1 MIHGSDESVAMR
13 SAALLMRDRETL
25 AQDVT
30 AALYAESPELLER
43 HGERGRGKCLQD
55 MVYNIEHLIPAVDL
69 ADGAM
74 FARYVEWLDGLL
86 RARNVATRDVIRCL
100 ELLRDRC
107 VARYP
112 AEESSAIGGIIE
124 AGLHVVKPA

>member
-1 MIHGSDESVAMR
+1 MMHGTTDGTAAR
-13 SAALLMRDRETL
+13 GAALLMRDRETL
-25 AQDVT
+25 AQEVT
-30 AALYAESPELLER
+30 AALYAESPDLLEQ

-55 MVYNIEHLIPAVDL
+55 MGYNIEHLIPAVDL

-107 VARYP
+107 AARYP
-112 AEESSAIGGIIE
+112 DAESAAITDVIE
-124 AGLHVVKPA
+124 AGLRVVRPA

>member
-1 MIHGSDESVAMR
+1 MTIGTNDSVAAR
-13 SAALLMRDRETL
+13 SAALLMRDREML
-25 AQDVT
+25 AQEVT
-30 AALYAESPELLER
+30 AALYAESPDLLER

-55 MVYNIEHLIPAVDL
+55 MVYNVEHLIPAVDL

-107 VARYP
+107 VERYP
-112 AEESSAIGGIIE
+112 AAESAAIVDIIE
-124 AGLHVVKPA
+124 TGLRVVRPA

>member
-1 MIHGSDESVAMR
+1 MTIGTNDSVAAR
-13 SAALLMRDRETL
+13 SAALLMRDREML
-25 AQDVT
+25 AQEVT
-30 AALYAESPELLER
+30 AALYAESPDLLER

-55 MVYNIEHLIPAVDL
+55 MVYNVEHLIPAVDL

-100 ELLRDRC
+100 ELLRYRC
-107 VARYP
+107 VERYP
-112 AEESSAIGGIIE
+112 AAESAAIADIIE
-124 AGLHVVKPA
+124 TGLRVVRSA

>member
-1 MIHGSDESVAMR
+1 MTHGTEESVAAR
-13 SAALLMRDRETL
+13 GAALLMRDRDSL

-30 AALYAESPELLER
+30 AALYAESPDLLER

-55 MVYNIEHLIPAVDL
+55 MGYNVEHLIPAVDL
-69 ADGAM
+69 GDGAM

-107 VARYP
+107 IERYP
-112 AEESSAIGGIIE
+112 AAEAAAIAGVIE
-124 AGLHVVKPA
+124 AGLRVVRPA

>member
-1 MIHGSDESVAMR
+1 VTLGTNESVAAR

-25 AQDVT
+25 AQEVT
-30 AALYAESPELLER
+30 AALYAESPDLLGR

-55 MVYNIEHLIPAVDL
+55 MGYNIEHLIPAVDL

-112 AEESSAIGGIIE
+112 AAESAAIAGIID
-124 AGLHVVKPA
+124 AGLRVVRPA

>member
-1 MIHGSDESVAMR
+1 MTIGTSDSVAAR
-13 SAALLMRDRETL
+13 SAAQLMRDREML
-25 AQDVT
+25 AQEVT
-30 AALYAESPELLER
+30 AALYAESPDLLER

-55 MVYNIEHLIPAVDL
+55 MVYNVEHLIPAVDL

-107 VARYP
+107 VERYP
-112 AEESSAIGGIIE
+112 AAESAAIADIIE
-124 AGLHVVKPA
+124 TGLRVVRPA

>member
-1 MIHGSDESVAMR
+1 MTLGTNETVAAR
-13 SAALLMRDRETL
+13 SAALLMRDREML
-25 AQDVT
+25 AQEVT
-30 AALYAESPELLER
+30 AALYVESPDLLER

-55 MVYNIEHLIPAVDL
+55 MLYNIEHLIPAVDL

-107 VARYP
+107 VERYP
-112 AEESSAIGGIIE
+112 AAESAAIAGIIE
-124 AGLHVVKPA
+124 TGLRVVRPA

>member
-1 MIHGSDESVAMR
+1 MTIGTSDSVAAR
-13 SAALLMRDRETL
+13 SAALLMRDREML
-25 AQDVT
+25 AQEVT
-30 AALYAESPELLER
+30 AALYAESPDLLER

-55 MVYNIEHLIPAVDL
+55 MVYNVEHLIPAVDL

-107 VARYP
+107 VERYP
-112 AEESSAIGGIIE
+112 AAESAVIADIIE
-124 AGLHVVKPA
+124 TGLRVVRPA

>member
-1 MIHGSDESVAMR
+1 MTIGTNDSVAAR
-13 SAALLMRDRETL
+13 SAALLMRDREML
-25 AQDVT
+25 AQEVT
-30 AALYAESPELLER
+30 AALYAESPDLLER

-55 MVYNIEHLIPAVDL
+55 MVYNVEHLIPAVDL

-107 VARYP
+107 VERYP
-112 AEESSAIGGIIE
+112 AAESAVIADIIE
-124 AGLHVVKPA
+124 TGLRVVRPA

>member
-1 MIHGSDESVAMR
+1 MTHGTDDGVDTRA
-13 SAALLMRDRETL
+13 AALLMRDREVL

-30 AALYAESPELLER
+30 AALYAESPDLLQR

-55 MVYNIEHLIPAVDL
+55 MMYNIEHLIPAVDL

-107 VARYP
+107 VARFP
-112 AEESSAIGGIIE
+112 APESSAITGIIE
-124 AGLHVVKPA
+124 AGLRMVKPA

>member
-1 MIHGSDESVAMR
+1 MTHGTDESVAAR
-13 SAALLMRDRETL
+13 SAALLMRDRDAL
-25 AQDVT
+25 AQEVT

-55 MVYNIEHLIPAVDL
+55 MGYNIEHLIPAVDL
-69 ADGAM
+69 GDGAM

-107 VARYP
+107 AARYP
-112 AEESSAIGGIIE
+112 AAEASSIGGIIE
-124 AGLHVVKPA
+124 AGLRVVSPS

>member
-1 MIHGSDESVAMR
+1 MTTGTNDGVAAR
-13 SAALLMRDRETL
+13 SAALLMRDREAL
-25 AQDVT
+25 AQEVT
-30 AALYAESPELLER
+30 AALYAESPDLLER

-55 MVYNIEHLIPAVDL
+55 MGYNIEHLIPAVDL

-107 VARYP
+107 VERYSA
-112 AEESSAIGGIIE
+112 AESGAIADIIE
-124 AGLHVVKPA
+124 AGLRVVRPA

>member
-1 MIHGSDESVAMR
+1 MTIDTNDGVAAR

-25 AQDVT
+25 AQEVT
-30 AALYAESPELLER
+30 AALYAESPDLLER

-55 MVYNIEHLIPAVDL
+55 MGYNIEHLIPAVDL

-74 FARYVEWLDGLL
+74 FARYVEWLDNLL

-107 VARYP
+107 AAQYP
-112 AEESSAIGGIIE
+112 AEESFAIAGIIE
-124 AGLHVVKPA
+124 AGLRVVRPS

>member
-1 MIHGSDESVAMR
+1 MTHGTGESVATR
-13 SAALLMRDRETL
+13 GAALLMRDRETL
-25 AQDVT
+25 AQEVT
-30 AALYAESPELLER
+30 AALYAESPDLLDR

-55 MVYNIEHLIPAVDL
+55 MGYNIEHLIPAVDL

-107 VARYP
+107 AARYP
-112 AEESSAIGGIIE
+112 AAESSAIGGIIE
-124 AGLHVVKPA
+124 AGLRVVRPS